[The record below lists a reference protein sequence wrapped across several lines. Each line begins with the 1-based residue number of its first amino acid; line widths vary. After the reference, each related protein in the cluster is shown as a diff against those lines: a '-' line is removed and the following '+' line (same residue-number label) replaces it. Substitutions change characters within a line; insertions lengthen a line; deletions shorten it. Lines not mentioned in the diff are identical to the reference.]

1 MNPVLLSALLTA
13 ALVIFAAVLL
23 GWAAEALE
31 KFIAPGLALAIL
43 ALLQTLP
50 EYTVEAVIA
59 WSRNTHLMVANLTG
73 SLRLLLGFGW
83 PMIFI
88 IAAIVY
94 GFKTKKLLRKL
105 ELNPHQSLETLLL
118 IPPILYFVIIWLK
131 GSMTCF

>member
-88 IAAIVY
+88 IAAITHAI
-94 GFKTKKLLRKL
+94 KTRTLLKSL
-105 ELNPHQSLETLLL
+105 ELNPHQSLETLFLV
-118 IPPILYFVIIWLK
+118 PAVTYFLFIWLK
-131 GSMTCF
+131 